1 MKRFKRAAAL
11 LLALSMLA
19 AAGCTDQPEETSSAA
34 ESGSSDNSDTSSE
47 PFVEP
52 EVNEVRDRV
61 DALYGTPADRSLKAN
76 NVLSG
81 MLPAFSRPASS
92 EYPGNGGRALTDGV
106 RTQIFDTQSWVG
118 FNGREPVT
126 LTFDLGEVVDGL
138 ADFEVGAFKSEGY
151 GIGLPTKVAVSVSTD
166 GENYVQIGATLAPNQ
181 LSSTE
186 AYSFMLRLAGTVSAR
201 YIKYE
206 LGSTSSAWLFIDE
219 VTAIRYEGE
228 IDPDD
233 PSEKPGD
240 VSDYYGDTDIPEITE
255 PEYWDP
261 SESDYTQ
268 KLNLIAGL
276 PQQIEQLA
284 SFSAEVAT
292 TFYNSKEDATML
304 TDGKFASKA
313 TYADTAYFRF
323 TNGLGRTIIYDL
335 GKESAVSS
343 FMGSFLFE
351 SSSGVNLPRRLV
363 IKASQNGVDWQT
375 IHTTANFQ
383 TLESA
388 ARVELTESFDKT
400 YKARYIKFEFAITT
414 HIYCDELA
422 IYGTK
427 QIPDDAADIVADEA
441 EDTIYPDKYI
451 TPDDFL
457 GVNNMLLSYNHDPAS
472 ASGGKTTAEEYMPF
486 VGYYDRG
493 GKLADTFFDSF
504 LFLPYGA
511 YVNEENGDFT
521 AWNAYVDNVFAEDA
535 NVNALSEAAERVS
548 EGLGRDVRVSVF
560 FSILYTWP
568 DKTSFGDVDGDGV
581 IEDFSKAEDR
591 KKAIKWII
599 DEQLSRFEA
608 GGYDNLDLLG
618 FYWYEEQVTYTD
630 PHELEL
636 IRYASD
642 YVHSL
647 GYKLMWIPW
656 YCAPGYTD
664 WKELGFD
671 MACMQPNYAF
681 SGQATVERLYDN
693 AETTR
698 RLGMCV
704 EIEIGQ
710 YDAQADILRYKEYLA
725 VGAET
730 GYMDA
735 VKCYYQAGM
744 PGAFYAAWKS
754 ADPFVNSV
762 YHDTYLFAKGKYD
775 SSETAG
781 GAIADPSDL
790 ELDTS
795 SGRGVTGSLNV
806 ETESDYRVRIETSP
820 KYGTLRFGGGT
831 VTYTPLAGFAG
842 TDTFTVYLEYIHG
855 DSKTA
860 TVTVRVHEK

>member
-1 MKRFKRAAAL
+1 MKNFKRIAAL
-11 LLALSMLA
+11 LMAFTMLTLA
-19 AAGCTDQPEETSSAA
+19 ACGDPEDGVSDP
-34 ESGSSDNSDTSSE
+34 SGVSSDASAPTEESRE
-47 PFVEP
+47 VFVDE
-52 EVNEVRDRV
+52 EAMAAV
-61 DALYGTPADRSLKAN
+61 DALYTGEVDRTLKRVNLAQG
-76 NVLSG
+76 LSYTLSRAPSDPYLDAGG
-81 MLPAFSRPASS
+81 M
-92 EYPGNGGRALTDGV
+92 LTDGK
-106 RTQIFDTQSWVG
+106 TSESFNKTDWVG
-118 FNGREPVT
+118 FSGSEGVT
-126 LTFDLGEVVDGL
+126 INVDLGEVVDNIAELDIGFLRVTDYAVNLPSRVTFLVSDDGETYTTAGDVLTPEGL
-138 ADFEVGAFKSEGY
+138 ANTIKITYTAA
-151 GIGLPTKVAVSVSTD
+151 LP
-166 GENYVQIGATLAPNQ
+166 
-181 LSSTE
+181 
-186 AYSFMLRLAGTVSAR
+186 GTIHAR
-201 YIKYE
+201 YIRITVTGLSGWTFADE
-206 LGSTSSAWLFIDE
+206 LG
-219 VTAIRYEGE
+219 VYKYEGE
-228 IDPDD
+228 DTGDD
-233 PSEKPGD
+233 SETVK
-240 VSDYYGDTDIPEITE
+240 DYYGELELETGGE
-255 PEYWDP
+255 PTYWDS
-261 SESDYTQ
+261 SESDYNDT
-268 KLNLIAGL
+268 LNLIAGK
-276 PQQIEQLA
+276 PVQIELVDA
-284 SFSAEVAT
+284 LRRDHAT
-292 TFYNSKEDATML
+292 TFYNSPESNPAL
-304 TDGKFASKA
+304 TDGKHASSA
-313 TYADTAYFRF
+313 AYTDSAFFRF
-323 TNGLGRTIIYDL
+323 TNGEGRNLYFDL
-335 GKESAVSS
+335 GHVSAVT
-343 FMGSFLFE
+343 GIRASFLREDGPNVKLPAGLLIYGSVDGEEWKVFRHVDSVYSE
-351 SSSGVNLPRRLV
+351 GASS
-363 IKASQNGVDWQT
+363 IAQVDET
-375 IHTTANFQ
+375 
-383 TLESA
+383 
-388 ARVELTESFDKT
+388 FDKA
-400 YKARYIKFEFAITT
+400 YKVRYIRITFSVLP
-414 HIYCDELA
+414 HVYCDEIEIL
-422 IYGTK
+422 GRK
-427 QIPDDAADIVADEA
+427 NVEGAAELSESTAVNDL
-441 EDTIYPDKYI
+441 YPQAFI
-451 TPDDFL
+451 TPDQFD
-457 GVNNMLLSYNHDPAS
+457 GVENMILSYNCNPS
-472 ASGGKTTAEEYMPF
+472 LSSGGKTTVEEYLPH
-486 VGYYDRG
+486 VGYYDRD

-504 LFLPYGA
+504 LFLPYAAFTGTE
-511 YVNEENGDFT
+511 YRDFT
-521 AWNAYVDNVFAEDA
+521 AWNTYVDNVFAEDA
-535 NVNALSEAAERVS
+535 NINALSEAVEQVS

-581 IEDFSKAEDR
+581 IEDFSKVEDR
-591 KKAIKWII
+591 KKAIKWMI
-599 DEQLSRFEA
+599 DEQLARFEA

-820 KYGTLRFGGGT
+820 KYGTVRLESNGT
-831 VTYTPLAGFAG
+831 VTYTPLSGFAG

>member
-11 LLALSMLA
+11 LLAFSMLA

-34 ESGSSDNSDTSSE
+34 ESGSSDRSDTSSE

-61 DALYGTPADRSLKAN
+61 DALYGAPADRSLKAN
-76 NVLSG
+76 NVLLG
-81 MLPAFSRPASS
+81 LLPAFSRPASS
-92 EYPGNGGRALTDGV
+92 DYPGNGGRALTDGV

-126 LTFDLGEVVDGL
+126 LTFDLGEVVEGL
-138 ADFEVGAFKSEGY
+138 ADFEVGAFEERDY
-151 GIGLPTKVAVSVSTD
+151 GIGLPAAVAVSVSTD
-166 GENYVQIGATLAPNQ
+166 GENFSWIGSVLAPAEV
-181 LSSTE
+181 SGTE
-186 AYSFMLRLAGTVSAR
+186 AYPFTLRLAGTVSAR
-201 YIKYE
+201 YIRYE
-206 LGSTSSAWLFIDE
+206 IGAPSNTWLFIDE
-219 VTAIRYEGE
+219 VTAVRYGAGADGDGPTSGE
-228 IDPDD
+228 V
-233 PSEKPGD
+233 G
-240 VSDYYGDTDIPEITE
+240 DYYGDTNIPEITE
-255 PEYWDP
+255 PEDWDP
-261 SESDYTQ
+261 SESDYAQ
-268 KLNLIAGL
+268 ERNLIAGL
-276 PQQIEQLA
+276 PQQIEQFA
-284 SFSAEVAT
+284 PFSAEVAT
-292 TFYNSKEDATML
+292 TFYNSKEDAAML
-304 TDGKFASKA
+304 TDGKFAGQAAYS
-313 TYADTAYFRF
+313 DPAYFRF
-323 TNGLGRTIIYDL
+323 TGGLGRTILYDL
-335 GKESAVSS
+335 GRESAVSS
-343 FMGSFLFE
+343 FAGSFLYE
-351 SSSGVNLPRRLV
+351 LSTAVGLPRRLL

-375 IHTTANFQ
+375 IHVTEAFKTSE
-383 TLESA
+383 TA
-388 ARVELTESFDKT
+388 ARVEVAEAFAQT
-400 YKARYIKFEFAITT
+400 YRARYIKFVFPVNT
-414 HIYCDELA
+414 HVYCDELA
-422 IYGTK
+422 VYGTK
-427 QIPDDAADIVADEA
+427 RIPDDAADLVADEA

-599 DEQLSRFEA
+599 DEQLARFEA

-775 SSETAG
+775 SSEAAG

-790 ELDTS
+790 ELDTT

>member
-1 MKRFKRAAAL
+1 MKNFKRIAAL
-11 LLALSMLA
+11 LMAFTMLTLA
-19 AAGCTDQPEETSSAA
+19 ACGDPEDGVSDP
-34 ESGSSDNSDTSSE
+34 SGVSSDASVPTEESRE
-47 PFVEP
+47 VFVDE
-52 EVNEVRDRV
+52 EAMAAV
-61 DALYGTPADRSLKAN
+61 DALYTGEVDRTLKRVNLAQG
-76 NVLSG
+76 LSYTLSRAPSDPYLDAGG
-81 MLPAFSRPASS
+81 M
-92 EYPGNGGRALTDGV
+92 LTDGK
-106 RTQIFDTQSWVG
+106 TSESFNKTDWVG
-118 FNGREPVT
+118 FSGSEGVT
-126 LTFDLGEVVDGL
+126 INVDLGEVVDNIAELDIGFLRVTDYAVNLPSRVTFLVSDDGETYTTAGDVLTPEGL
-138 ADFEVGAFKSEGY
+138 ANTIKITYTAA
-151 GIGLPTKVAVSVSTD
+151 LP
-166 GENYVQIGATLAPNQ
+166 
-181 LSSTE
+181 
-186 AYSFMLRLAGTVSAR
+186 GTIHAR
-201 YIKYE
+201 YIRITVSG
-206 LGSTSSAWLFIDE
+206 LSGWTFADE
-219 VTAIRYEGE
+219 MGVYKYEGE
-228 IDPDD
+228 DTGDD
-233 PSEKPGD
+233 SEFLK
-240 VSDYYGDTDIPEITE
+240 DYYGELELETGGE
-255 PEYWDP
+255 PTYWDS
-261 SESDYTQ
+261 SESDYNDT
-268 KLNLIAGL
+268 LNLIAGK
-276 PQQIEQLA
+276 PVQIELVDA
-284 SFSAEVAT
+284 LRRDHAT
-292 TFYNSKEDATML
+292 TFYNSPESNPAL
-304 TDGKFASKA
+304 TDGKHASSA
-313 TYADTAYFRF
+313 AYTDSAFFRF
-323 TNGLGRTIIYDL
+323 TTGEGRNLYFDL
-335 GKESAVSS
+335 GHVSAVT
-343 FMGSFLFE
+343 GIRASFLREDGPNVKLPAGLLIYGSVDGEEWKVFHHVDSVYSE
-351 SSSGVNLPRRLV
+351 GASS
-363 IKASQNGVDWQT
+363 IAQVDET
-375 IHTTANFQ
+375 
-383 TLESA
+383 
-388 ARVELTESFDKT
+388 FDKA
-400 YKARYIKFEFAITT
+400 YKVRYIRITFSVLP
-414 HIYCDELA
+414 HVYCDEIEIL
-422 IYGTK
+422 GRK
-427 QIPDDAADIVADEA
+427 NVEGAAELSESTAVNDL
-441 EDTIYPDKYI
+441 YPQAFI
-451 TPDDFL
+451 TPDQFD
-457 GVNNMLLSYNHDPAS
+457 GVENMILSYNCNPS
-472 ASGGKTTAEEYMPF
+472 LSSGGKTTVEEYLPH
-486 VGYYDRG
+486 VGYYDRD

-504 LFLPYGA
+504 LFLPYAAFTGTE
-511 YVNEENGDFT
+511 YRDFT
-521 AWNAYVDNVFAEDA
+521 AWNTYVDNVFAEDA

-548 EGLGRDVRVSVF
+548 EGLGRDVRVRVF

-591 KKAIKWII
+591 KKAIKWMI
-599 DEQLSRFEA
+599 DEQLARFEA

-775 SSETAG
+775 SSEAAG

-790 ELDTS
+790 ELDTT

-855 DSKTA
+855 DSRTA

>member
-1 MKRFKRAAAL
+1 MAA
-11 LLALSMLA
+11 
-19 AAGCTDQPEETSSAA
+19 
-34 ESGSSDNSDTSSE
+34 
-47 PFVEP
+47 
-52 EVNEVRDRV
+52 V
-61 DALYGTPADRSLKAN
+61 DALYTGEVDRTLKRVNLAQG
-76 NVLSG
+76 LSYTLSRAPSDPYLDAGG
-81 MLPAFSRPASS
+81 M
-92 EYPGNGGRALTDGV
+92 LTDGK
-106 RTQIFDTQSWVG
+106 TSESFNKTDWVG
-118 FNGREPVT
+118 FSGSEGVT
-126 LTFDLGEVVDGL
+126 INVDLGEVVDNIAELDIGFLRVTDYAVNLPSRVTFLVSDDGETYTTAGDVLTPEGL
-138 ADFEVGAFKSEGY
+138 ANTIKITYTAA
-151 GIGLPTKVAVSVSTD
+151 LP
-166 GENYVQIGATLAPNQ
+166 
-181 LSSTE
+181 
-186 AYSFMLRLAGTVSAR
+186 GTIHAR
-201 YIKYE
+201 YIRITVTGLSGWTFADE
-206 LGSTSSAWLFIDE
+206 LG
-219 VTAIRYEGE
+219 VYKYEGE
-228 IDPDD
+228 DTGDD
-233 PSEKPGD
+233 SETVK
-240 VSDYYGDTDIPEITE
+240 DYYGELELETGGE
-255 PEYWDP
+255 PTYWDS
-261 SESDYTQ
+261 SESDYNDT
-268 KLNLIAGL
+268 LNLIAGK
-276 PQQIEQLA
+276 PVQIELVDA
-284 SFSAEVAT
+284 LRRDHAT
-292 TFYNSKEDATML
+292 TFYNSPESNPAL
-304 TDGKFASKA
+304 TDGKHASSA
-313 TYADTAYFRF
+313 AYTDSAFFRF
-323 TNGLGRTIIYDL
+323 TNGEGRNLYFDL
-335 GKESAVSS
+335 GHVSAVT
-343 FMGSFLFE
+343 GIRASFLREDGPNVKLPAGLLIYGSVDGEEWKVFRHVDSVYSE
-351 SSSGVNLPRRLV
+351 GASS
-363 IKASQNGVDWQT
+363 IAQVDET
-375 IHTTANFQ
+375 
-383 TLESA
+383 
-388 ARVELTESFDKT
+388 FDKA
-400 YKARYIKFEFAITT
+400 YKVRYIRITFSVLP
-414 HIYCDELA
+414 HVYCDEIEIL
-422 IYGTK
+422 GRK
-427 QIPDDAADIVADEA
+427 NVEGAAELSESTAVNDL
-441 EDTIYPDKYI
+441 YPQAFI
-451 TPDDFL
+451 TPDQFD
-457 GVNNMLLSYNHDPAS
+457 GVENMILSYNCNPS
-472 ASGGKTTAEEYMPF
+472 LSSGGKTTVEEYLPH
-486 VGYYDRG
+486 VGYYDRD

-504 LFLPYGA
+504 LFLPYAAFTGTE
-511 YVNEENGDFT
+511 YRDFT
-521 AWNAYVDNVFAEDA
+521 AWNTYVDNVFAEDA
-535 NVNALSEAAERVS
+535 NINALSEAVEQVS

-725 VGAET
+725 VGADT
-730 GYMDA
+730 GFMDA

>member
-1 MKRFKRAAAL
+1 MKNFKRIAAL
-11 LLALSMLA
+11 LMAFTMLTLA
-19 AAGCTDQPEETSSAA
+19 ACGDPEDGVSDP
-34 ESGSSDNSDTSSE
+34 SGVSSDASAPTEESRE
-47 PFVEP
+47 VFVDE
-52 EVNEVRDRV
+52 EAMAAV
-61 DALYGTPADRSLKAN
+61 DALYTGEVDRTLKRVNLAQG
-76 NVLSG
+76 LSYTLSRAPSDPYLDAGG
-81 MLPAFSRPASS
+81 M
-92 EYPGNGGRALTDGV
+92 LTDGK
-106 RTQIFDTQSWVG
+106 TSESFNKTDWVG
-118 FNGREPVT
+118 FSGSEGVT
-126 LTFDLGEVVDGL
+126 INVDLGEVVDNIAELDIGFLRVTDYAVNLPSRVTFLVSDDGETYTTAGDVLTPEGL
-138 ADFEVGAFKSEGY
+138 ANTIKITYTAA
-151 GIGLPTKVAVSVSTD
+151 LP
-166 GENYVQIGATLAPNQ
+166 
-181 LSSTE
+181 
-186 AYSFMLRLAGTVSAR
+186 GTIHAR
-201 YIKYE
+201 YIRITVSGLSGWTFADE
-206 LGSTSSAWLFIDE
+206 LG
-219 VTAIRYEGE
+219 VYKYEGE
-228 IDPDD
+228 DTGDD
-233 PSEKPGD
+233 SETVK
-240 VSDYYGDTDIPEITE
+240 DYYGELELETGGE
-255 PEYWDP
+255 PTYWDS
-261 SESDYTQ
+261 SESDYNDT
-268 KLNLIAGL
+268 LNLIAGK
-276 PQQIEQLA
+276 PVQIELVDA
-284 SFSAEVAT
+284 LRRDHAT
-292 TFYNSKEDATML
+292 TFYNSPESNPAL
-304 TDGKFASKA
+304 TDGKHASSA
-313 TYADTAYFRF
+313 AYTDSAFFRF
-323 TNGLGRTIIYDL
+323 TNGEGRNLYFDL
-335 GKESAVSS
+335 GHVSAVT
-343 FMGSFLFE
+343 GIRASFLREDGPNVKLPAGLLIYGSVDGEEWKVFHHVDSVYSE
-351 SSSGVNLPRRLV
+351 GASS
-363 IKASQNGVDWQT
+363 IAQVDET
-375 IHTTANFQ
+375 
-383 TLESA
+383 
-388 ARVELTESFDKT
+388 FDKA
-400 YKARYIKFEFAITT
+400 YKVRYIRITFSVLP
-414 HIYCDELA
+414 HVYCDEIEIL
-422 IYGTK
+422 GRK
-427 QIPDDAADIVADEA
+427 NVEGAAELSESTAVNDL
-441 EDTIYPDKYI
+441 YPQAFI
-451 TPDDFL
+451 TPDQFD
-457 GVNNMLLSYNHDPAS
+457 GVENMILSYNCNPS
-472 ASGGKTTAEEYMPF
+472 LSSGGKTTVEEYLPH
-486 VGYYDRG
+486 VGYYDRD

-504 LFLPYGA
+504 LFLPYAAFTGTE
-511 YVNEENGDFT
+511 YRDFT
-521 AWNAYVDNVFAEDA
+521 AWNTYVDNVFAEDA
-535 NVNALSEAAERVS
+535 NINALSEAVEQVS
-548 EGLGRDVRVSVF
+548 EGLGRDVRVRVF

-581 IEDFSKAEDR
+581 IEDFSKVEDR
-591 KKAIKWII
+591 KKAIKWMI
-599 DEQLSRFEA
+599 DEQLARFEA

-775 SSETAG
+775 SSEAAG

-790 ELDTS
+790 ELDTT

-855 DSKTA
+855 DSRTA

>member
-1 MKRFKRAAAL
+1 MKNFKRIAAL
-11 LLALSMLA
+11 LMAFTMLTLA
-19 AAGCTDQPEETSSAA
+19 ACGDPEDGVSDP
-34 ESGSSDNSDTSSE
+34 SGVSSDASAPTEESRE
-47 PFVEP
+47 VFVDE
-52 EVNEVRDRV
+52 EAMAAV
-61 DALYGTPADRSLKAN
+61 DALYTGEVDRTLKRVNLAQG
-76 NVLSG
+76 LSYTLSRAPSDPYLDAGG
-81 MLPAFSRPASS
+81 M
-92 EYPGNGGRALTDGV
+92 LTDGK
-106 RTQIFDTQSWVG
+106 TSESFNKTDWVG
-118 FNGREPVT
+118 FSGSEGVT
-126 LTFDLGEVVDGL
+126 INVDLGEVVDNIAELDIGFLRVTDYAVNLPSRVTFLVSDDGETYTTAGDVLTPEGL
-138 ADFEVGAFKSEGY
+138 ANTIKITYTAA
-151 GIGLPTKVAVSVSTD
+151 LP
-166 GENYVQIGATLAPNQ
+166 
-181 LSSTE
+181 
-186 AYSFMLRLAGTVSAR
+186 GTIHAR
-201 YIKYE
+201 YIRITVSGLSGWTFADE
-206 LGSTSSAWLFIDE
+206 LG
-219 VTAIRYEGE
+219 VYKYEGE
-228 IDPDD
+228 DTGDD
-233 PSEKPGD
+233 SETVK
-240 VSDYYGDTDIPEITE
+240 DYYGELELETGGE
-255 PEYWDP
+255 PTYWDS
-261 SESDYTQ
+261 SESDYNDT
-268 KLNLIAGL
+268 LNLIAGK
-276 PQQIEQLA
+276 PVQIELVDA
-284 SFSAEVAT
+284 LRRDHAT
-292 TFYNSKEDATML
+292 TFYNSPESNPAL
-304 TDGKFASKA
+304 TDGKHASSA
-313 TYADTAYFRF
+313 AYTDSAFFRF
-323 TNGLGRTIIYDL
+323 TNGEGRNLYFDL
-335 GKESAVSS
+335 GHVSAVT
-343 FMGSFLFE
+343 GIRASFLREDGPNVKLPAGLLIYGSVDGEEWKVFHHVDSVYSE
-351 SSSGVNLPRRLV
+351 GASS
-363 IKASQNGVDWQT
+363 IAQVDET
-375 IHTTANFQ
+375 
-383 TLESA
+383 
-388 ARVELTESFDKT
+388 FDKA
-400 YKARYIKFEFAITT
+400 YKVRYIRITFSVLP
-414 HIYCDELA
+414 HVYCDEIEIL
-422 IYGTK
+422 GRK
-427 QIPDDAADIVADEA
+427 NVEGAAEMSESTAVNDL
-441 EDTIYPDKYI
+441 YPQAFI
-451 TPDDFL
+451 TPDQFD
-457 GVNNMLLSYNHDPAS
+457 GVENMILSYNCNPS
-472 ASGGKTTAEEYMPF
+472 LSSGGKTTVEEYLPH
-486 VGYYDRG
+486 VGYYDRD

-504 LFLPYGA
+504 LFLPYAAFTGTE
-511 YVNEENGDFT
+511 YRDFT
-521 AWNAYVDNVFAEDA
+521 AWNTYVDNVFAEDA
-535 NVNALSEAAERVS
+535 NINALSEAVEQVS

-581 IEDFSKAEDR
+581 LEDFSKVEDR
-591 KKAIKWII
+591 KKAIKWMI

-681 SGQATVERLYDN
+681 SGQVTVERLYDN

-762 YHDTYLFAKGKYD
+762 YHGTYLFAKGKYD
-775 SSETAG
+775 SSEAAG

-790 ELDTS
+790 ELDTT

>member
-261 SESDYTQ
+261 SESDYAQ
-268 KLNLIAGL
+268 ERNLIAGL

-730 GYMDA
+730 GYMNA
-735 VKCYYQAGM
+735 VKCYYQGGV
-744 PGAFYAAWKS
+744 PGAFYYAYKS
-754 ADPFVNSV
+754 TDPLINSV

-775 SSETAG
+775 PSEIIDG
-781 GAIADPSDL
+781 EIADPSDL
-790 ELDTS
+790 EMDTT

>member
-11 LLALSMLA
+11 LLAFSMLA

-34 ESGSSDNSDTSSE
+34 ESGSSDRSDTSSE

-61 DALYGTPADRSLKAN
+61 DALYGAPADRSLKAN

-106 RTQIFDTQSWVG
+106 RVQAFDSTAWVG

-126 LTFDLGEVVDGL
+126 LTFDLGEVVEGL
-138 ADFEVGAFKSEGY
+138 ADFEVGAFEERDY
-151 GIGLPTKVAVSVSTD
+151 GIGLPAAVAVSVSTD
-166 GENYVQIGATLAPNQ
+166 GENFSWIGSVLAPAEV
-181 LSSTE
+181 SGTE
-186 AYSFMLRLAGTVSAR
+186 AYPFTLRLAGTVSAR
-201 YIKYE
+201 YIRYE
-206 LGSTSSAWLFIDE
+206 IGAPSNTWLFIDE
-219 VTAIRYEGE
+219 VTAVRYGAGADGDGPTSGE
-228 IDPDD
+228 V
-233 PSEKPGD
+233 G
-240 VSDYYGDTDIPEITE
+240 DYYGDTNIPEITE

-261 SESDYTQ
+261 SESDYAQ
-268 KLNLIAGL
+268 ERNLIAGL
-276 PQQIEQLA
+276 PQQIEQFA
-284 SFSAEVAT
+284 PFSAEVAT
-292 TFYNSKEDATML
+292 TFYNSKEDAAML
-304 TDGKFASKA
+304 TDGKFAGQAAYS
-313 TYADTAYFRF
+313 DPAYFRF
-323 TNGLGRTIIYDL
+323 TGGLGRTILYDL
-335 GKESAVSS
+335 GRESAVSS
-343 FMGSFLFE
+343 FAGSFLYE
-351 SSSGVNLPRRLV
+351 LSTAVGLPRRLL

-375 IHTTANFQ
+375 IHVTEAFKTSE
-383 TLESA
+383 TA
-388 ARVELTESFDKT
+388 ARVEVAEAFAQT
-400 YKARYIKFEFAITT
+400 YRARYIKFVFPVNT
-414 HIYCDELA
+414 HVYCDELA
-422 IYGTK
+422 VYGTK
-427 QIPDDAADIVADEA
+427 RIPDDAADLVADEA

-599 DEQLSRFEA
+599 DEQLARFEA

-775 SSETAG
+775 SSEAAG

-790 ELDTS
+790 ELDTT

>member
-11 LLALSMLA
+11 LLAFSMLA

-34 ESGSSDNSDTSSE
+34 ESGSSDRSDTSSE

-61 DALYGTPADRSLKAN
+61 DALYGAPADRSLKAN
-76 NVLSG
+76 NVLLG
-81 MLPAFSRPASS
+81 LLPAFSRPASS
-92 EYPGNGGRALTDGV
+92 DYPGNGGRALTDGV

-126 LTFDLGEVVDGL
+126 LTFDLGEVVEGL
-138 ADFEVGAFKSEGY
+138 ADFEVGAFEERDY
-151 GIGLPTKVAVSVSTD
+151 GIGLPAAVAVSVSTD
-166 GENYVQIGATLAPNQ
+166 GENFSWIGSVLAPAEV
-181 LSSTE
+181 SGTE
-186 AYSFMLRLAGTVSAR
+186 AYPFTLRLAGTVSAR
-201 YIKYE
+201 YIRYE
-206 LGSTSSAWLFIDE
+206 IGAPSNTWLFIDE
-219 VTAIRYEGE
+219 VTAVRYGAGADGDGPTSGE
-228 IDPDD
+228 V
-233 PSEKPGD
+233 G
-240 VSDYYGDTDIPEITE
+240 DYYGDTNIPEITE

-261 SESDYTQ
+261 SESDYAQ
-268 KLNLIAGL
+268 ERNLIAGL
-276 PQQIEQLA
+276 PQQIEQFA
-284 SFSAEVAT
+284 PFSAEVAT
-292 TFYNSKEDATML
+292 TFYNSKEDAAML
-304 TDGKFASKA
+304 TDGKFAGQAAYS
-313 TYADTAYFRF
+313 DPAYFRF
-323 TNGLGRTIIYDL
+323 TGGLGRTILYDL
-335 GKESAVSS
+335 GRESAVSS
-343 FMGSFLFE
+343 FAGSFLYE
-351 SSSGVNLPRRLV
+351 LSTAVGLPRRLL

-375 IHTTANFQ
+375 IHVTEAFKTSE
-383 TLESA
+383 TA
-388 ARVELTESFDKT
+388 ARVEVAEAFAQT
-400 YKARYIKFEFAITT
+400 YRARYIKFVFPVNT
-414 HIYCDELA
+414 HVYCDELA
-422 IYGTK
+422 VYGTK
-427 QIPDDAADIVADEA
+427 RIPDDAADLVADEA

-581 IEDFSKAEDR
+581 IEDFSKVEDR
-591 KKAIKWII
+591 KKAIKWMI
-599 DEQLSRFEA
+599 DEQLARFEA

-775 SSETAG
+775 SSEAAG

-790 ELDTS
+790 ELDTT

-820 KYGTLRFGGGT
+820 KYGTVRLESNGT
-831 VTYTPLAGFAG
+831 VTYTPLSGFAG
-842 TDTFTVYLEYIHG
+842 TDTFTVYLEFLGG

>member
-1 MKRFKRAAAL
+1 MKNFKRIAAL
-11 LLALSMLA
+11 LMAFTMLTLA
-19 AAGCTDQPEETSSAA
+19 ACGDPEDGVSDP
-34 ESGSSDNSDTSSE
+34 SGVSSDASAPTEESRE
-47 PFVEP
+47 VFVDE
-52 EVNEVRDRV
+52 EAMAAV
-61 DALYGTPADRSLKAN
+61 DALYTGEVDRTLKRVNLAQG
-76 NVLSG
+76 LSYTLSRAPSDPYLDAGG
-81 MLPAFSRPASS
+81 M
-92 EYPGNGGRALTDGV
+92 LTDGK
-106 RTQIFDTQSWVG
+106 TSESFNKTDWVG
-118 FNGREPVT
+118 FSGSEGVAINV
-126 LTFDLGEVVDGL
+126 DLGEVVDNIAELDIGFLRVTDYAVNLPSRVTFLVSDDGETYTTAGDVLTPEGL
-138 ADFEVGAFKSEGY
+138 ANTIKITYTAA
-151 GIGLPTKVAVSVSTD
+151 LP
-166 GENYVQIGATLAPNQ
+166 
-181 LSSTE
+181 
-186 AYSFMLRLAGTVSAR
+186 GTIHAR
-201 YIKYE
+201 YIRITVSGLSGWTFADE
-206 LGSTSSAWLFIDE
+206 LG
-219 VTAIRYEGE
+219 VYKYEGE
-228 IDPDD
+228 DTGDD
-233 PSEKPGD
+233 AETVK
-240 VSDYYGDTDIPEITE
+240 DYYGALELETGGE
-255 PEYWDP
+255 PTYWDS
-261 SESDYTQ
+261 SENDYNDT
-268 KLNLIAGL
+268 LNLIAGK
-276 PQQIEQLA
+276 PVQIELVDA
-284 SFSAEVAT
+284 LRRDHAT
-292 TFYNSKEDATML
+292 TFYNSPESNPAL
-304 TDGKFASKA
+304 TDGKHASSA
-313 TYADTAYFRF
+313 AYTDSAFFRF
-323 TNGLGRTIIYDL
+323 TNGEGRNLYFDL
-335 GKESAVSS
+335 GHVSAVT
-343 FMGSFLFE
+343 GIRASFLREDGPNVKLPAGLLIYGSVDGEEWKVFHHVDSVYSE
-351 SSSGVNLPRRLV
+351 GASS
-363 IKASQNGVDWQT
+363 IAQVDET
-375 IHTTANFQ
+375 
-383 TLESA
+383 
-388 ARVELTESFDKT
+388 FDKA
-400 YKARYIKFEFAITT
+400 YKVRYIRITFSVLP
-414 HIYCDELA
+414 HVYCDEIEIL
-422 IYGTK
+422 GRK
-427 QIPDDAADIVADEA
+427 NVEGAAELSESTAVNDL
-441 EDTIYPDKYI
+441 YPQAFI
-451 TPDDFL
+451 TPDQFD
-457 GVNNMLLSYNHDPAS
+457 GVENMILSYNCNPS
-472 ASGGKTTAEEYMPF
+472 LASGGKTTVEEYLPH
-486 VGYYDRG
+486 VGYYDRD

-504 LFLPYGA
+504 LFLPYAAFTGTE
-511 YVNEENGDFT
+511 YRDFT
-521 AWNAYVDNVFAEDA
+521 AWNTYVDNVFAEDA
-535 NVNALSEAAERVS
+535 NINALSEAVDQVS
-548 EGLGRDVRVSVF
+548 EGLGRDVRVRVF

-568 DKTSFGDVDGDGV
+568 DKTSFGDVDDDGV

-775 SSETAG
+775 SNETAG

-790 ELDTS
+790 EMDTT

-806 ETESDYRVRIETSP
+806 ETESDYHVRIETSP

>member
-34 ESGSSDNSDTSSE
+34 ESGSSDRSDTSSE

-52 EVNEVRDRV
+52 EVNVVRDRV

-76 NVLSG
+76 NALSG
-81 MLPAFSRPASS
+81 LLPAFSRPAGS

-138 ADFEVGAFKSEGY
+138 ADFEVGAFEERDY
-151 GIGLPTKVAVSVSTD
+151 GIGLPAAVAVSVSTD
-166 GENYVQIGATLAPNQ
+166 GENFSWIGSVLAPAEV
-181 LSSTE
+181 SGTE
-186 AYSFMLRLAGTVSAR
+186 AYPFTLRLAGTVSAR
-201 YIKYE
+201 YIRYE
-206 LGSTSSAWLFIDE
+206 IGAPSNTWLFIDE
-219 VTAIRYEGE
+219 VTAVRYGAGADGDGPTSGE
-228 IDPDD
+228 V
-233 PSEKPGD
+233 G
-240 VSDYYGDTDIPEITE
+240 DYYGDTNIPEITE

-261 SESDYTQ
+261 SESDYAQ
-268 KLNLIAGL
+268 ERNLIAGL
-276 PQQIEQLA
+276 PQQIEQFA
-284 SFSAEVAT
+284 PFSAEVAT
-292 TFYNSKEDATML
+292 TFYNSKEDAAML
-304 TDGKFASKA
+304 TDGKFAGQAAYS
-313 TYADTAYFRF
+313 DPAYFRF
-323 TNGLGRTIIYDL
+323 TGGLGRTILYDL
-335 GKESAVSS
+335 GRESAVSS
-343 FMGSFLFE
+343 FAGSFLYE
-351 SSSGVNLPRRLV
+351 LSTAVGLPRRLL

-375 IHTTANFQ
+375 IHVTEAFKTSE
-383 TLESA
+383 TA
-388 ARVELTESFDKT
+388 ARVEVAEAFAQT
-400 YKARYIKFEFAITT
+400 YRARYIKFVFPVNT
-414 HIYCDELA
+414 HVYCDELA
-422 IYGTK
+422 VYGTK
-427 QIPDDAADIVADEA
+427 RIPDDAADLVADEA

-591 KKAIKWII
+591 KKAIKWMI
-599 DEQLSRFEA
+599 DEQLARFEA

-775 SSETAG
+775 SNETAG

-790 ELDTS
+790 EMDTT

-806 ETESDYRVRIETSP
+806 ETESDYHVRIETSP

>member
-76 NVLSG
+76 NALSG
-81 MLPAFSRPASS
+81 LLPAFSRPASS

-138 ADFEVGAFKSEGY
+138 ADFEVGAFEERDY
-151 GIGLPTKVAVSVSTD
+151 GIGLPAAVAVSVSTD
-166 GENYVQIGATLAPNQ
+166 GENFSWIGSVLAPAEV
-181 LSSTE
+181 SGTE
-186 AYSFMLRLAGTVSAR
+186 AYPFTLRLAGTVSAR
-201 YIKYE
+201 YIRYE
-206 LGSTSSAWLFIDE
+206 IGAPSNTWLFIDE
-219 VTAIRYEGE
+219 VTAVRYGAGADGDGPTSGE
-228 IDPDD
+228 V
-233 PSEKPGD
+233 G
-240 VSDYYGDTDIPEITE
+240 DYYGDTNIPEITE

-261 SESDYTQ
+261 SESDYAQ
-268 KLNLIAGL
+268 ERNLIAGL

-292 TFYNSKEDATML
+292 TFYNSKEDAAML
-304 TDGKFASKA
+304 TDGKFAGQAAYS
-313 TYADTAYFRF
+313 DPAYFRF
-323 TNGLGRTIIYDL
+323 TGGLGRTILYDL
-335 GKESAVSS
+335 GRESAVSS
-343 FMGSFLFE
+343 FAGSFLYE
-351 SSSGVNLPRRLV
+351 LSTAVGLPRRLL

-375 IHTTANFQ
+375 IHVTEAFKTSE
-383 TLESA
+383 TA
-388 ARVELTESFDKT
+388 ARVEVAEAFAQT
-400 YKARYIKFEFAITT
+400 YRARYIKFVFPVNT
-414 HIYCDELA
+414 HVYCDELA
-422 IYGTK
+422 VYGTK
-427 QIPDDAADIVADEA
+427 RIPDDAADLVADAVEVA
-441 EDTIYPDKYI
+441 VYPDKYI

-725 VGAET
+725 IGAET

-775 SSETAG
+775 SNETAG

-790 ELDTS
+790 EMDTT

-806 ETESDYRVRIETSP
+806 ETESDYHVRIETSP

>member
-76 NVLSG
+76 NALSG
-81 MLPAFSRPASS
+81 LLPAFSRPASS

-138 ADFEVGAFKSEGY
+138 ADFEVGAFEERDY
-151 GIGLPTKVAVSVSTD
+151 GIGLPAAVAVSVSTD
-166 GENYVQIGATLAPNQ
+166 GENFSWIGSVLAPAEV
-181 LSSTE
+181 SGTE
-186 AYSFMLRLAGTVSAR
+186 AYPFTLRLAGTVSAR
-201 YIKYE
+201 YIRYE
-206 LGSTSSAWLFIDE
+206 IGAPSNTWLFIDE
-219 VTAIRYEGE
+219 VTAVRYGAGADGDGPTSGE
-228 IDPDD
+228 V
-233 PSEKPGD
+233 G
-240 VSDYYGDTDIPEITE
+240 DYYGDTNIPEITE

-261 SESDYTQ
+261 SESDYAQ
-268 KLNLIAGL
+268 ERNLIAGL

-292 TFYNSKEDATML
+292 TFYNSKEDAAML
-304 TDGKFASKA
+304 TDGKFAGQAAYS
-313 TYADTAYFRF
+313 DPAYFRF
-323 TNGLGRTIIYDL
+323 TGGLGRTILYDL
-335 GKESAVSS
+335 GRESAVSS
-343 FMGSFLFE
+343 FAGSFLYE
-351 SSSGVNLPRRLV
+351 LSTAVGLPRRLL

-375 IHTTANFQ
+375 IHVTEAFKTSE
-383 TLESA
+383 TA
-388 ARVELTESFDKT
+388 ARVEVAEAFAQT
-400 YKARYIKFEFAITT
+400 YRARYIKFVFPVNT
-414 HIYCDELA
+414 HVYCDELA
-422 IYGTK
+422 VSGTK
-427 QIPDDAADIVADEA
+427 RIPDDAADLVADAVEVA
-441 EDTIYPDKYI
+441 VYPDKYI

-693 AETTR
+693 PETTR

>member
-76 NVLSG
+76 NALSG
-81 MLPAFSRPASS
+81 LLPAFSRPASS

-138 ADFEVGAFKSEGY
+138 ADFEVGAFEERDY
-151 GIGLPTKVAVSVSTD
+151 GIGLPAAVAVSVSTD
-166 GENYVQIGATLAPNQ
+166 GENFSWIGSVLAPAEV
-181 LSSTE
+181 SGTE
-186 AYSFMLRLAGTVSAR
+186 AYPFTLRLAGTVSAR
-201 YIKYE
+201 YIRYE
-206 LGSTSSAWLFIDE
+206 IGAPSNTWLFIDE
-219 VTAIRYEGE
+219 VTAVRYGAGADGDGPTSGE
-228 IDPDD
+228 V
-233 PSEKPGD
+233 G
-240 VSDYYGDTDIPEITE
+240 DYYGDTNIPEITE

-261 SESDYTQ
+261 SESDYAQ
-268 KLNLIAGL
+268 ERNLIAGL

-292 TFYNSKEDATML
+292 TFYNSKEDAAML
-304 TDGKFASKA
+304 TDGKFAGQAAYS
-313 TYADTAYFRF
+313 DPAYFRF
-323 TNGLGRTIIYDL
+323 TGGLGRTILYDL
-335 GKESAVSS
+335 GRESAVSS
-343 FMGSFLFE
+343 FAGSFLYE
-351 SSSGVNLPRRLV
+351 LSTAVGLPRRLL

-375 IHTTANFQ
+375 IHVTEAFKTSE
-383 TLESA
+383 TA
-388 ARVELTESFDKT
+388 ARVEVAEAFAQT
-400 YKARYIKFEFAITT
+400 YRARYIKFVFPVNT
-414 HIYCDELA
+414 HVYCDELA
-422 IYGTK
+422 VYGTK
-427 QIPDDAADIVADEA
+427 RIPDDAADLVADAVEVA
-441 EDTIYPDKYI
+441 VYPDKYI

-775 SSETAG
+775 SNETAG

-790 ELDTS
+790 EMDTT

-806 ETESDYRVRIETSP
+806 ETESDYHVRIETSP